1 MYSEEQVWR
10 LVLDVIDFHLPDFK
24 YWDND
29 FAREMSGVRRYREA
43 IGHNI
48 HLAHEEGSAEIIIR
62 HLVMPGR
69 VEADT
74 LPILEWVAETAP
86 KALVNI
92 MGQYRPAY
100 KVRHEAQYR
109 DFRRGASRKEMQ
121 KAFDKADELGILWRP
136 VS

>member
-1 MYSEEQVWR
+1 
-10 LVLDVIDFHLPDFK
+10 
-24 YWDND
+24 
-29 FAREMSGVRRYREA
+29 
-43 IGHNI
+43 
-48 HLAHEEGSAEIIIR
+48 
-62 HLVMPGR
+62 MPGR

-74 LPILEWVAETAP
+74 LPILEWVAENTP

-100 KVRHEAQYR
+100 KVHHEAQYR
-109 DFRRGASRKEMQ
+109 DFRRVASRKEMQ